1 MEERA
6 VLLRF
11 LSLCCTAALFA
22 AAAGPAN
29 SQTKPA
35 LRERSAIAERVA
47 SPDVQQVKAEFDR
60 LIREG
65 HSDWAAAEA
74 LLRQPALGDI
84 GREFLLHDTLLRIR
98 AYEPD
103 ADALDF
109 VARMQS
115 YSSEVYV
122 SHEEGPLPVAVYPI
136 AAAAEGTRRLWQRRD
151 IERNVSA
158 AFAAGDMSSLAYL
171 RQPGTDAHAAVLAA
185 LRDADASATEQ
196 AANWLAAN
204 AGDDGLYEARAITA
218 LRNGDSQGVSDLL
231 RSGNGAAATRLLRE
245 VRRRFDADA
254 AFGIL
259 RDATANPSLGSA
271 ALFEIDALRSS
282 GLTTDVDGYLLDTLV
297 DPVLGPSAAA
307 IVARRGD
314 HEMLTHVAELLA
326 APDSTTVQQS
336 RAVLALT
343 LADSP
348 YARRVLEEA
357 LRSDSLVD
365 AGLREEVSRWLED

>member
-22 AAAGPAN
+22 ATTGPAN

-35 LRERSAIAERVA
+35 LRERSAIVERVA
-47 SPDVQQVKAEFDR
+47 SPDVQQVKAELDQ

-136 AAAAEGTRRLWQRRD
+136 AAAAEGTRRLWQRRE
-151 IERNVSA
+151 IERNMSA

-171 RQPGTDAHAAVLAA
+171 RQPGTGAYAAVLAA

-196 AANWLAAN
+196 AAKWLAAN

-218 LRNGDSQGVSDLL
+218 LRSGDGQGVSALL

-245 VRRRFDADA
+245 VRGSFDADA

-259 RDATANPSLGSA
+259 RDATENPSLGSA

-282 GLTTDVDGYLLDTLV
+282 GLTTDVATCSTRWSI
-297 DPVLGPSAAA
+297 PSWGQVPPPSSPGAATTRCSR
-307 IVARRGD
+307 VSPSCWPRR
-314 HEMLTHVAELLA
+314 AQR
-326 APDSTTVQQS
+326 PSSS
-336 RAVLALT
+336 RAPCWR
-343 LADSP
+343 SP
-348 YARRVLEEA
+348 WPTARTQGA
-357 LRSDSLVD
+357 S
-365 AGLREEVSRWLED
+365 SRKP